1 MVTLLNKRVSDENYL
16 AVFLYSSEWRNY
28 RYSLG
33 PRFIIDW
40 GAKTRDWGSLEAN
53 AS

>member
-1 MVTLLNKRVSDENYL
+1 MLTLLTKRVSDENYL
-16 AVFLYSSEWRNY
+16 AVFLYSSEWRKY

-33 PRFIIDW
+33 SRFMIDW
-40 GAKTRDWGSLEAN
+40 GAQTRDRGSLEAN